1 MKIKLLIIL
10 IGAISLL
17 TACGSTEPKVI
28 EKPVL
33 VDRPTL
39 MVQDP
44 QPAEQYEFE
53 WVVITKD
60 TAEAKFKELEGKG
73 VVVLFALT
81 PQGYQNLA
89 MGGAELRRYIQQQHS
104 VIAAY
109 KQYYDKPASTEKPK
123 EEEKLS
129 SGWKLW

>member
-81 PQGYQNLA
+81 PQGYQSLA
-89 MGGAELRRYIQQQHS
+89 MGGAELQIGRAH
-104 VIAAY
+104 V
-109 KQYYDKPASTEKPK
+109 
-123 EEEKLS
+123 
-129 SGWKLW
+129 